1 MVTKVTRSPVQR
13 IFLLV
18 LLAGLSPAVAAA
30 EAVVAVAANFTAP
43 AQRIAAEFEQHSG
56 HKLRLSFGSTG
67 KFYSQIVHGA
77 PFDVLLA
84 ADSATPQRLATEGR
98 AVAGSGYT
106 YAPGKLVLWSAQP
119 GVVDAGGEVLRH
131 GRFAR
136 LAIANP
142 KLAPYG
148 AAAQQALVNLG
159 LWDALAPKLV
169 TAENIAQTYQF
180 IATGNAELGF
190 VALAQIR
197 DRDKAAGSWWR
208 VPDPLYAP
216 IRQDV
221 VLLAHGAG
229 NDAARAFL
237 DYLHGAPARAVI
249 RDFGYSLP

>member
-1 MVTKVTRSPVQR
+1 MVTNVARSPLQR
-13 IFLLV
+13 VFLLV

-84 ADSATPQRLATEGR
+84 ADTATPQRLATEGR

-106 YAPGKLVLWSAQP
+106 YALGKLVLWSAQP
-119 GVVDAGGEVLRH
+119 GTVDAGGEVLRH

-148 AAAQQALVNLG
+148 AAAQQALQNLG
-159 LWDALAPKLV
+159 LWDTLAPRLV
-169 TAENIAQTYQF
+169 TAENIAQAYQF

-197 DRDKAAGSWWR
+197 DKAAGSWWL
-208 VPDPLYAP
+208 VPEPLYAP

-221 VLLAHGAG
+221 VLLVHGAG
-229 NDAARAFL
+229 NDAARAFI

-249 RDFGYSLP
+249 HDFGYGLP